1 MKGAVNIKHL
11 TTNRQ
16 RAQNLSWQPAL
27 FRLRRTVEAGF
38 AEIRSFI
45 TTWCRLQK
53 LKSDAVGDGRR
64 PRFYLSLNGLLLF
77 PVVRGGIE
85 FYVGLRPKPRPPRS
99 VGSSPSTLCVPSTP
113 TTKCR
118 IYRSAG
124 KPLETA
130 MSSNSVSSDRTL
142 LLSSTLSVPLQQS
155 CVPASTAPSQR
166 VSPSAGDAQRS
177 CGKARSG
184 YRQRL
189 RQ

>member
-1 MKGAVNIKHL
+1 
-11 TTNRQ
+11 T
-16 RAQNLSWQPAL
+16 S
-27 FRLRRTVEAGF
+27 F
-38 AEIRSFI
+38 ADIRSFI

-53 LKSDAVGDGRR
+53 LKSAASGDGRR

-85 FYVGLRPKPRPPRS
+85 LHLGLRPKPRPPRS

-113 TTKCR
+113 TMKCR

-130 MSSNSVSSDRTL
+130 MSSNSVSSDRTF
-142 LLSSTLSVPLQQS
+142 LLSPTLLAKRQHSG
-155 CVPASTAPSQR
+155 VPASPAPSPR
-166 VSPSAGDAQRS
+166 VSPSAGPPQRS

-184 YRQRL
+184 SRQRL

>member
-1 MKGAVNIKHL
+1 MKGVVNIKHL
-11 TTNRQ
+11 TANRQ

-27 FRLRRTVEAGF
+27 FRLRRTLNQLCGNSVLHHHVMSSSETEKRCG
-38 AEIRSFI
+38 
-45 TTWCRLQK
+45 
-53 LKSDAVGDGRR
+53 GDSRR

-77 PVVRGGIE
+77 LVVRGGIE
-85 FYVGLRPKPRPPRS
+85 FYVGLWPKPRPPRS

-113 TTKCR
+113 TTKYR

-130 MSSNSVSSDRTL
+130 MSSNSVSSDRTF
-142 LLSSTLSVPLQQS
+142 LLSSTLSMPLQQS
-155 CVPASTAPSQR
+155 CVPRSTLPSRR
-166 VSPSAGDAQRS
+166 VYPSAGDPQRS

-184 YRQRL
+184 YRQRR